1 MSLQRRHVLLLPA
14 ALFVLNI
21 SRAAFAQG
29 AKHWPDKPIR
39 FITPYP
45 PGGSSDIITRIVAQG
60 IAQGLGQSIIVENK
74 PGAGATLGTEYVA
87 LAPPDGYTFL
97 VAPMA
102 TVTIA
107 PWLKKLRY
115 TSESFIP
122 IAKLSSSYGLVSAR
136 KDAPFSNYGEFVA
149 AAKANP
155 GKFTFGS
162 NGVGSVVHLT
172 GVLLHKQTGV
182 DVVHVPY
189 KGAVEAVNDM
199 LGGRIDVMYDPV
211 PAPYVKSGQLKGLAT
226 VSPIRNPL
234 LPDLPTLRE
243 QGFNTNASSWFGLF
257 APKDVPD
264 DIVARMAQ
272 EARKVMTSEAVK
284 GPLQAA
290 SMYADFEDP
299 QTFMKRVQGDAQ
311 YFGDVIRKENIKAD

>member
-1 MSLQRRHVLLLPA
+1 MNPQRRRFVLMPPALA
-14 ALFVLNI
+14 ALGTC
-21 SRAAFAQG
+21 RAAFAQD
-29 AKHWPDKPIR
+29 AKSWPDKPIR

-45 PGGSSDIITRIVAQG
+45 PGGSSDIITRLVAQG
-60 IAQGLGQSIIVENK
+60 IGQGLGQSIIVENK
-74 PGAGATLGTEYVA
+74 PGAGATLGTEYAAQAV
-87 LAPPDGYTFL
+87 PDGHTLL

-102 TVTIA
+102 AVTIA

-115 TSESFIP
+115 GADSFVP
-122 IAKLSSSYGLVSAR
+122 VAKLSSSYGLVSAR
-136 KDAPFSNYGEFVA
+136 KDAPFNDYREFVA
-149 AAKANP
+149 AARAQP

-162 NGVGSVVHLT
+162 NGVGSIVHLT
-172 GVLLHKQTGV
+172 GVLLHKQTGI

-189 KGAVEAVNDM
+189 KGAVEAANDM

-243 QGFNTNASSWFGLF
+243 QGFDNNASSWFGIF
-257 APKDVPD
+257 APRGVPEN
-264 DIVARMAQ
+264 IVARMAR
-272 EARKVMTSEAVK
+272 EARKVMASDAVK

-299 QTFMKRVQGDAQ
+299 QTFARRVHDDAG
-311 YFGDVIRKENIKAD
+311 YFGEIIRKENIKAD